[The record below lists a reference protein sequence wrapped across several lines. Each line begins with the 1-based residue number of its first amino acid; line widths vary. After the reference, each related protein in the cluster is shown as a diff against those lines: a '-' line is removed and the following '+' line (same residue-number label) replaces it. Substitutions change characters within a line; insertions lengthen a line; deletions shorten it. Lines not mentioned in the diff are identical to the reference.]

1 MRRWVAAGGAA
12 VLVAA
17 AAVGVTLAVRP
28 SPVGAAVPPATAGI
42 VVTVSVPSAAA
53 THGLLQV
60 WGRQANG
67 TYRSAYGPT
76 TAWVGPAGVGATRE
90 GLNRTPAGTFGLTEA
105 FGTAAN
111 PGTTLPYRR
120 VDGNDWWVSD
130 IRSAAYNTHQRC
142 APGSCPFNEAA
153 GERLAIPA
161 YANAAVINYNRNP
174 VVRGAGSAFFL
185 HVSSNRP
192 TAGCVAIGAVHLQ
205 RVLRLLT
212 PGQRPVISIGVGPA
226 ATASV
231 TAANQAAAAH
241 NPVGRQDAPSVLG
254 GGKVRVRG
262 WAFDPDNRAALLRV
276 HVYADGRA
284 LTATATGVARPD
296 VVRVWKTG
304 PRPGYSTDVTLTRG
318 AHTVCTYA
326 INIGTG
332 TGNPNLGCRAV
343 RVT

>member
-17 AAVGVTLAVRP
+17 AAVGVTLAIRP
-28 SPVGAAVPPATAGI
+28 SPAGAAVAPATAGI
-42 VVTVSVPSAAA
+42 VVSVSVPTAAA
-53 THGLLQV
+53 THGTLQV
-60 WGRQANG
+60 WRRQADG
-67 TYRSAYGPT
+67 SYHSAYGPT
-76 TAWVGPAGVGATRE
+76 PAWVGSAGVGATRE
-90 GLNRTPAGTFGLTEA
+90 GLNRTPAGTYGLSEA
-105 FGTAAN
+105 FGTAAD

-130 IRSAAYNTHQRC
+130 TRSAAYNTYRRC
-142 APGSCPFNEAA
+142 RPGTCPFNEAA

-161 YANAAVINYNRNP
+161 YANAVVINYNRNP

-212 PGQRPVISIGVGPA
+212 PGLRPVISIGVGSA
-226 ATASV
+226 ATAAV
-231 TAANQAAAAH
+231 TAANAVAVH
-241 NPVGRQDAPSVLG
+241 NPVGRQDVPSALG

-262 WAFDPDNRAALLRV
+262 WAFDPDNRTAALRV

-284 LTATATGVARPD
+284 LRSIGTGVARPD
-296 VVRVWKTG
+296 VVRVWRTG
-304 PRPGYSTDVTLTRG
+304 PNPGYSADLALARG
-318 AHTVCTYA
+318 AHTLCTYG
-326 INIGTG
+326 INIGA
-332 TGNPNLGCRAV
+332 GNVNTQLGCRTLT
-343 RVT
+343 VT